1 VHFDLAH
8 TVVLVVALVVTK
20 LFLFVT
26 GLVSEEERKQISW
39 KMVLAYFVVILVVNM
54 TWSH

>member
-1 VHFDLAH
+1 MHFDLAH

-20 LFLFVT
+20 LFMFVT
-26 GLVSEEERKQISW
+26 GIVSEEERKQISW